1 MYKVALSDSMAPTA
15 TNEYRTHKHVA
26 FMQPLRCKRLRKRKN
41 FSKETE
47 KSSKALEP
55 ILKAWGQAAMQLQS
69 KGQAAMQRESMIPSL
84 LLMITAR

>member
-1 MYKVALSDSMAPTA
+1 MK
-15 TNEYRTHKHVA
+15 K
-26 FMQPLRCKRLRKRKN
+26 KN

-47 KSSKALEP
+47 KSSKTLEP